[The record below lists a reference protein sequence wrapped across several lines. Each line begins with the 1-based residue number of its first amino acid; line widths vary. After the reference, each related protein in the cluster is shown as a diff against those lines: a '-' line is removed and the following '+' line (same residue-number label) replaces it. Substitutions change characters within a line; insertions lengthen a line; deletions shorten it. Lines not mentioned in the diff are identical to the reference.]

1 MTTHTPTSDPVAGL
15 TGLAPGALPPPS
27 LDEGWL
33 DRLAA
38 EALSGLGVAAEAP
51 FALPAQVPGG
61 PTAAPQPAI
70 PTGGGIGFP
79 GFEAVPVPGTA
90 SATAAAGT
98 LAAALGI
105 PPAPADLPS
114 AFVPD
119 SPYELAPG
127 AFTAQAPGSDRAGQ
141 SGALPGLLTPRTY
154 GLPEEDELKERLAG
168 IGKTPSRSPGGPP
181 GRQEPALFYFVD
193 PHAAAPDERALGTLV
208 GETHPGFDVRAVRRD
223 FPILGERVH
232 GRPLI
237 WFDNAATTQK
247 PNAVIERLAEFYRHE
262 NSNIHRAA
270 HELAARATEAYE
282 DARRTVARFL
292 GASSDDE
299 IVFLR
304 GTTEAINLVAKAW
317 GPRHVGP
324 GDEIVVSLL
333 EHHANI
339 VPWQQL
345 AAQVGARLRVI
356 PVDSSGQIR
365 LDEYQKLLNDR
376 TKLVA
381 ISQVSNALGT
391 ITPVHEVIE
400 LAHRVG
406 ARVLVDG
413 AQSVAH
419 LAVDVRALDADFFV
433 FSGHKIFG
441 PTGIGALYGKPEIL
455 ESMEPWQGGG
465 NMIADVTFERTLYQR
480 PPARFEAGTPNIA
493 DAVGL
498 AEALR
503 YVERLGLA
511 NIARYEHELLQYG
524 TQLLQAVPGLHLI
537 GTAPEKAS
545 VLAFV
550 LDGYSPAEV
559 GDELNREG
567 IAVRAGHHCA
577 QPIVRHFGHEAT
589 VRPSLAFYN
598 TADEL
603 DTLSRALQRLAKGRR
618 TLATPGPER
627 VQEIPERR
635 LFGDW
640 TSPVGARPDADWR
653 DGGVSQ
659 AEGASASRPG
669 VLALEGKDAP

>member
-1 MTTHTPTSDPVAGL
+1 M
-15 TGLAPGALPPPS
+15 
-27 LDEGWL
+27 
-33 DRLAA
+33 
-38 EALSGLGVAAEAP
+38 
-51 FALPAQVPGG
+51 
-61 PTAAPQPAI
+61 
-70 PTGGGIGFP
+70 
-79 GFEAVPVPGTA
+79 A
-90 SATAAAGT
+90 SAGR
-98 LAAALGI
+98 
-105 PPAPADLPS
+105 PASEA
-114 AFVPD
+114 
-119 SPYELAPG
+119 SP
-127 AFTAQAPGSDRAGQ
+127 
-141 SGALPGLLTPRTY
+141 
-154 GLPEEDELKERLAG
+154 
-168 IGKTPSRSPGGPP
+168 
-181 GRQEPALFYFVD
+181 FYFLD
-193 PHAAAPDERALGTLV
+193 PHAATLDERTLGPIP
-208 GETHPGFDVRAVRRD
+208 GEAHPGFDVRAVRRD
-223 FPILGERVH
+223 FPILAERVN

-237 WFDNAATTQK
+237 WLDNAATTQK
-247 PNAVIERLAEFYRHE
+247 PNAVIERLSDFYRHE

-270 HELAARATEAYE
+270 HELAARATDAYE
-282 DARRTVARFL
+282 GARRTVARFL
-292 GASSDDE
+292 GASSADE

-324 GDEIVVSLL
+324 GDELVVSLL

-345 AAQVGARLRVI
+345 AAQTGARLRVI
-356 PVDSSGQIR
+356 PVDADGQIR
-365 LDEYQKLLNDR
+365 LDEYQKLLNER

-391 ITPVHEVIE
+391 VTPVREVIE

-406 ARVLVDG
+406 ALVLVDG

-441 PTGIGALYGKPEIL
+441 PTGIGALYGKAEIL
-455 ESMEPWQGGG
+455 EAMEPWQGGG
-465 NMIADVTFERTLYQR
+465 NMIADVTFERTLYQG

-511 NIARYEHELLQYG
+511 NIARYEHELLGYG

-537 GTAPEKAS
+537 GTAREKAS
-545 VLAFV
+545 VLSFV

-603 DTLSRALQRLAKGRR
+603 DTLAAVLQRLAKGRR
-618 TLATPGPER
+618 TIVTPGAEQ
-627 VQEIPERR
+627 VQAPAERR
-635 LFGDW
+635 VFGDW
-640 TSPVGARPDADWR
+640 TGPAVTRPDGAWQDT
-653 DGGVSQ
+653 GVSKDD
-659 AEGASASRPG
+659 AARVTRPG
-669 VLALEGKDAP
+669 VVALEGQAAP

>member
-1 MTTHTPTSDPVAGL
+1 MTTLTPSSNPWLGL
-15 TGLAPGALPPPS
+15 TGAAPGALP
-27 LDEGWL
+27 DECWL
-33 DRLAA
+33 DRLAT
-38 EALSGLGVAAEAP
+38 EALT
-51 FALPAQVPGG
+51 ALQAGGPPQVPGG
-61 PTAAPQPAI
+61 LGAPHPSIPAG
-70 PTGGGIGFP
+70 TVIGVSGWP
-79 GFEAVPVPGTA
+79 GLEAPPGPGTA
-90 SATAAAGT
+90 TARAAAET
-98 LAAALGI
+98 LASLLGA
-105 PPAPADLPS
+105 PPAPADHTPPFAPTFS
-114 AFVPD
+114 PA

-127 AFTAQAPGSDRAGQ
+127 AFAPAAPAGEVPDLPA
-141 SGALPGLLTPRTY
+141 ALPDLLTPHRC
-154 GLPEEDELKERLAG
+154 GLPGEEDLTQLLAG
-168 IGKTPSRSPGGPP
+168 LGGRPTRALDGRPGG
-181 GRQEPALFYFVD
+181 EPSSFYFVD
-193 PHAAAPDERALGTLV
+193 PHAATLDERTLGSIQ
-208 GETHPGFDVRAVRRD
+208 GEAHPGFDVRAVRRD
-223 FPILGERVH
+223 FPILAERVN

-237 WFDNAATTQK
+237 WLDNAATTQK
-247 PNAVIERLAEFYRHE
+247 PNAVIERQAEFYRHE

-270 HELAARATEAYE
+270 HALAARSTDAYE
-282 DARRTVARFL
+282 GARRSVARFL
-292 GASSDDE
+292 GASSEDE

-304 GTTEAINLVAKAW
+304 GTTEAINLVAQAW

-345 AAQVGARLRVI
+345 AAQTGARIRVI
-356 PVDSSGQIR
+356 PVDSDGQIR

-391 ITPVHEVIE
+391 ITPVREVIE

-406 ARVLVDG
+406 ALVLVDG

-433 FSGHKIFG
+433 FSGHKVFG
-441 PTGIGALYGKPEIL
+441 PTGIGALYGKSDIL
-455 ESMEPWQGGG
+455 EAMEPWQGGG
-465 NMIADVTFERTLYQR
+465 NMIADVTFEQTLYQG
-480 PPARFEAGTPNIA
+480 PPARFEAGTPSIA

-511 NIARYEHELLQYG
+511 NIARYEHELLAYG
-524 TQLLQAVPGLHLI
+524 TAALQAVPGLHLI
-537 GTAPEKAS
+537 GTAPAKAS
-545 VLAFV
+545 VLSFV
-550 LDGYSPAEV
+550 LDGYSPTEV

-598 TADEL
+598 TVDEI
-603 DTLSRALQRLAKGRR
+603 DTLAAVLQRLAKGRQII
-618 TLATPGPER
+618 ATAGAET
-627 VQEIPERR
+627 VQAPPKRR

-640 TSPVGARPDADWR
+640 AGPVQTRPDGARRDARVTADEAVTAQPS
-653 DGGVSQ
+653 GVV
-659 AEGASASRPG
+659 ASERGRP
-669 VLALEGKDAP
+669 APAG

>member
-1 MTTHTPTSDPVAGL
+1 MTTHIPTSDRLAGL
-15 TGLAPGALPPPS
+15 TGLIAGALPPQG
-27 LDEGWL
+27 LDEGLL

-38 EALSGLGVAAEAP
+38 MATSALGATAEAT
-51 FALPAQVPGG
+51 FALPARVSGG
-61 PTAAPQPAI
+61 PTAAQTAI
-70 PTGGGIGFP
+70 PAGGGAEVP
-79 GFEAVPVPGTA
+79 GFETVPVPSTA
-90 SATAAAGT
+90 GA
-98 LAAALGI
+98 I
-105 PPAPADLPS
+105 APADLTTG
-114 AFVPD
+114 FVADTLYQLP
-119 SPYELAPG
+119 PG
-127 AFTAQAPGSDRAGQ
+127 AFTAQLPGRDQTGR
-141 SGALPGLLTPRTY
+141 SGTLPGLLIPRTY
-154 GLPEEDELKERLAG
+154 GLPEEDELRDRLAG
-168 IGKTPSRSPGGPP
+168 VGRSPPRSTEAP
-181 GRQEPALFYFVD
+181 QGRQQPSLFYFVD

-208 GETHPGFDVRAVRRD
+208 GEAHPGFDIRAVRRD
-223 FPILGERVH
+223 FPILNERVH

-292 GASSDDE
+292 GASSVDE
-299 IVFLR
+299 IVFVR

-317 GPRHVGP
+317 GPRHVGQ

-345 AAQVGARLRVI
+345 AAQVDARLRVI

-365 LDEYQKLLNDR
+365 LDEYRKLLNDR

-391 ITPVHEVIE
+391 ITPVPEIIE

-419 LAVDVRALDADFFV
+419 LAVDVQALDADFFV
-433 FSGHKIFG
+433 FSGHKIFA
-441 PTGIGALYGKPEIL
+441 PTGIGALYGKPEVL
-455 ESMEPWQGGG
+455 EAMEPWQGGG

-511 NIARYEHELLQYG
+511 NIARYEHDLLQYG

-537 GTAPEKAS
+537 GTAREKAS

-559 GDELNREG
+559 GEELNREG

-589 VRPSLAFYN
+589 VRPSLALYN
-598 TADEL
+598 TVDEL
-603 DTLSRALQRLAKGRR
+603 DSLSRVLHRLAKGRR
-618 TLATPGPER
+618 TLVTPGPER
-627 VQEIPERR
+627 VQEFPKRR
-635 LFGDW
+635 LFG
-640 TSPVGARPDADWR
+640 
-653 DGGVSQ
+653 
-659 AEGASASRPG
+659 E
-669 VLALEGKDAP
+669 

>member
-1 MTTHTPTSDPVAGL
+1 MTTLTPTSNPGP
-15 TGLAPGALPPPS
+15 GLA
-27 LDEGWL
+27 DEGWL

-38 EALSGLGVAAEAP
+38 EALSAFGTGANAP
-51 FALPAQVPGG
+51 SLTVPSAPGG
-61 PTAAPQPAI
+61 IAPSFGPA
-70 PTGGGIGFP
+70 
-79 GFEAVPVPGTA
+79 
-90 SATAAAGT
+90 
-98 LAAALGI
+98 
-105 PPAPADLPS
+105 
-114 AFVPD
+114 

-127 AFTAQAPGSDRAGQ
+127 SFVPAEPGGESIGLSAV
-141 SGALPGLLTPRTY
+141 LPALLTPQTY
-154 GLPEEDELKERLAG
+154 GLPEEHDLQPLLAG
-168 IGKTPSRSPGGPP
+168 VGVKSPLPLGGAPVKEPS
-181 GRQEPALFYFVD
+181 LFYFLD
-193 PHAAAPDERALGTLV
+193 PHATAPDERALGTIL
-208 GETHPGFDVRAVRRD
+208 GEAHPGFDIRAVRRD
-223 FPILGERVH
+223 FPILAERVH

-247 PNAVIERLAEFYRHE
+247 PNAVIERLSEFYRHE

-292 GASSDDE
+292 GASSADE
-299 IVFLR
+299 IVFVR
-304 GTTEAINLVAKAW
+304 GTTEAINLIAKAW

-345 AAQVGARLRVI
+345 ASQVGARLRVI

-391 ITPVHEVIE
+391 ITPVPELIE

-433 FSGHKIFG
+433 FSGHKIFA

-455 ESMEPWQGGG
+455 AAMEPWQGGG
-465 NMIADVTFERTLYQR
+465 NMIADVTFERTLYQG

-511 NIARYEHELLQYG
+511 NIARYEHDLLGYG

-537 GTAPEKAS
+537 GTAREKAS
-545 VLAFV
+545 VLSFV
-550 LDGYSPAEV
+550 LDGYSPTEV
-559 GDELNREG
+559 GEELNREG

-598 TADEL
+598 TVDEL
-603 DTLSRALQRLAKGRR
+603 DTLAIVLQRLAKGRR
-618 TLATPGPER
+618 TIVTPGSEQ
-627 VQEIPERR
+627 VQAVPERR

-640 TSPVGARPDADWR
+640 TVPVATRPDGDWS
-653 DGGVSQ
+653 DGGLSGHEKILVGRVS
-659 AEGASASRPG
+659 AG
-669 VLALEGKDAP
+669 